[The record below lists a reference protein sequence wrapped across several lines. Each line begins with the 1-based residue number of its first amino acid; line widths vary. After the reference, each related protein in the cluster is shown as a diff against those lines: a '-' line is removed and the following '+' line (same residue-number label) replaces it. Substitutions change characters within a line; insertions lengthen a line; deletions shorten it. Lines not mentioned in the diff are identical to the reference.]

1 MLRLIHLLIL
11 ALMLLM
17 AFWLRVYELSES
29 PPGISNDEAIY
40 LIDTFNVARG
50 GSFTWF
56 EHGRPEPGFQLI
68 LSTTTRFF
76 GGNPFAV
83 RLTPIFLSLLTIA
96 TVYWATIQVVSDR
109 PLIHR
114 QFAGLIAS
122 GALMTSLGFITLSRA
137 IERGVPQILF
147 MALFIGALAL
157 FGRKKRPRDAIFAG
171 VALSGTIYFYTAGLA
186 LPAVLAPVGLWFIL
200 FQPRKWRAWLPRFV
214 LMGITVA
221 ILTAP
226 WSITL
231 LTNSSLILDRA
242 GEVRGTGLTID
253 RAISLTWGHLLI
265 EGDPNPQYNT
275 ASQPMILSLFQP
287 FFILG
292 LVGLL
297 ARVKNPT
304 SVAIITFL
312 ALGALPPLL
321 TNEPIHGIRAIGMF
335 GAFPFI
341 VGLGA
346 VVALWLI
353 ERILSPQYLPI
364 WSILAI
370 GYLSIATSH
379 ANQIYAKYWTSPPL
393 TRVYVDA
400 LTVGEWYFRQDRRDV
415 ARWLMRQN
423 QPVLMPMD
431 ELNLPTIRAWT
442 IHRIPH
448 LQTANDD
455 FELPNNTR
463 LFVPWQIETDD
474 LRRDTRLY
482 ALVND
487 DTITLLPPLSS
498 IIHAQLLDIAQTGDE
513 LIRGRRNYLNFM
525 GYNIVLPDN
534 FTLMFDDNTHTSD
547 TPLADFADGAVNITE
562 WRGAD
567 TIQGVAGEKLT
578 YFVRW
583 NGDKLD
589 QRYFTVLQLHTQE
602 ADNKASAAD
611 ISLAYVY
618 PNMIWDEAL
627 FPFIEYRL
635 VLSENLPFGAYRL
648 VAGMYDAKTRTNVN
662 ATSVWGHP
670 MSTLATIG
678 WVKVAHPPMTI
689 PENSMP
695 INAILDDKIALRG
708 AIMNTQDDNQ
718 LAINLYWEAIT
729 HRPNIDATLFIQV
742 FSGDTRIG
750 QVDTRPMN
758 GQYPT
763 MIWDAG
769 EIVMTEHTIS
779 LDSPIDE
786 NTYLLIGMY
795 TFPSLERLPVTVDNI
810 PHPDNVIRWDM
821 GG

>member
-1 MLRLIHLLIL
+1 MSRLIHPLIL

-17 AFWLRVYELSES
+17 AFWLRVYNLAES

-50 GSFTWF
+50 GTFTWF

-68 LSTTTRFF
+68 LSTTTRLF
-76 GGNPFAV
+76 GGDPFAV

-96 TVYWATIQVVSDR
+96 TIYWAMMQVLHDR
-109 PLIHR
+109 PLGHR
-114 QFAGLIAS
+114 QFAGLVAS
-122 GALMTSLGFITLSRA
+122 GTLMTSLGFITLSRA

-147 MALFIGALAL
+147 MALFIGAFAL
-157 FGRKKRPRDAIFAG
+157 FERRKRPRDAIFAG
-171 VALSGTIYFYTAGLA
+171 IALSGTIYFYTAGLA
-186 LPAVLAPVGLWFIL
+186 LPAVLAPVGLWFAL
-200 FQPRKWRAWLPRFV
+200 FYANTWREWLPSFM

-231 LTNSSLILDRA
+231 LTNSGLILDRA
-242 GEVRGTGLTID
+242 GEVRGTGLIID

-265 EGDPNPQYNT
+265 EGDPNSQYNT

-292 LVGLL
+292 LAGLL
-297 ARVKNPT
+297 IRVKNPT
-304 SVAIITFL
+304 SIAVITFL

-346 VVALWLI
+346 MVSVWLI
-353 ERILSPQYLPI
+353 ERISSAKYRPLWLV
-364 WSILAI
+364 LAI
-370 GYLSIATSH
+370 GYLGIGTVH
-379 ANQIYAKYWTSPPL
+379 AQQIYRGYWINPPL

-415 ARWLMRQN
+415 ARWLIRQN

-431 ELNLPTIRAWT
+431 ELNLPTMRAWT
-442 IHRIPH
+442 INRIPN
-448 LQTANDD
+448 LQTTNDD
-455 FELPNNTR
+455 FMLPDNTR
-463 LFVPWQIETDD
+463 LFVSWQIETND

-482 ALVND
+482 ALVD
-487 DTITLLPPLSS
+487 GDTITLLPPLSS
-498 IIHAQLLDIAQTGDE
+498 STHAQLLEIAQNGDE
-513 LIRGRRNYLNFM
+513 LTRGRGNYLNFM
-525 GYNIVLPDN
+525 GYNTVLPDD
-534 FTLMFDDNTHTSD
+534 FMLEFDNDILISQM
-547 TPLADFADGAVNITE
+547 PLADFADGAIYITE

-567 TIQGVAGEKLT
+567 TIQGIAGEKLT
-578 YFVRW
+578 YFVHW

-602 ADNKASAAD
+602 ADSKASAAD

-618 PNMIWDEAL
+618 PNMIWDENL
-627 FPFIEYRL
+627 FPFIEYQL
-635 VLSENLPFGAYRL
+635 VLTENLPFGAYRL
-648 VAGMYDAKTRTNVN
+648 VAGMYDSKTRTNLS
-662 ATSVWGHP
+662 ASSLWGHP
-670 MSTLATIG
+670 LNTLATIG
-678 WVKVAHPPMTI
+678 WVKVAHPTMAI
-689 PENSMP
+689 PENMTP
-695 INAILDDKIALRG
+695 INAILDGRITLRG
-708 AIMNTQDDNQ
+708 MTMNIQDDNQ
-718 LAINLYWEAIT
+718 LGINLYWEAIT
-729 HRPNIDATLFIQV
+729 RRPNVDATIFIQV

-763 MIWDAG
+763 MIWDMG
-769 EIVMTEHTIS
+769 EIVMTEHTLS
-779 LDSPIDE
+779 LDSPVDE
-786 NTYLLIGMY
+786 DTYLLIGMY
-795 TFPSLERLPVTVDNI
+795 TFPSLERLFVTIDDI
-810 PHPDNVIRWDM
+810 SQPDNVIRLDV
-821 GG
+821 GD